1 MEMSIIFI
9 LGPLPVCIIFGL
21 LPVETKDYMA
31 SATSFKAHG
40 LDTFELSVD
49 SVNLPGFPLKA
60 QGNTVMDFYH
70 KFLKVTNFFDN
81 PYSNGPMT
89 YKDFSN
95 GNFLIVEN
103 LQRLKIHSGDL
114 MARLKFKN
122 LLTEKLYL
130 VMCPIY
136 QKRMTFDE
144 FYNVTVSDMPVTEA
158 AKQNEKISY

>member
-1 MEMSIIFI
+1 M
-9 LGPLPVCIIFGL
+9 
-21 LPVETKDYMA
+21 ETKDYMA
-31 SATSFKAHG
+31 STTNFKAHG

-81 PYSNGPMT
+81 PYSNGPMS

-103 LQRLKIHSGDL
+103 LIEASSPNYQHYDHMLYQVGLNIVSLSLEYTQSCLNLK
-114 MARLKFKN
+114 
-122 LLTEKLYL
+122 
-130 VMCPIY
+130 
-136 QKRMTFDE
+136 
-144 FYNVTVSDMPVTEA
+144 
-158 AKQNEKISY
+158 

>member
-1 MEMSIIFI
+1 M
-9 LGPLPVCIIFGL
+9 
-21 LPVETKDYMA
+21 LPVESKDYVR
-31 SATSFKAHG
+31 SSTEFKSHG

-49 SVNLPGFPLKA
+49 SINLPSYPLKT
-60 QGNTVMDFYH
+60 QGKTTMDFYH

-89 YKDFSN
+89 YEDFNN

-103 LQRLKIHSGDL
+103 LQRQKIYSGDL

-122 LLTEKLYL
+122 VLTQKLYL

-144 FYNVTVSDMPVTEA
+144 FFNVTVSDMPVNEA
-158 AKQNEKISY
+158 AKQNDKISY

>member
-1 MEMSIIFI
+1 MSLLFI

-21 LPVETKDYMA
+21 LPVETNDYMG
-31 SATSFKAHG
+31 SSTCFKAHG
-40 LDTFELSVD
+40 LDTFELSVN

-60 QGNTVMDFYH
+60 QGDTYMDFYH

-81 PYSNGPMT
+81 PYSNGPLT
-89 YKDFSN
+89 YQDFTD
-95 GNFLIVEN
+95 GNFLVVEN
-103 LQRLKIHSGDL
+103 LQRLKVYNGDL

-122 LLTEKLYL
+122 LLSEKLYL

-136 QKRMTFDE
+136 QKRLTFDE
-144 FYNVTVSDMPVTEA
+144 FYNVTVSDMQVSDA